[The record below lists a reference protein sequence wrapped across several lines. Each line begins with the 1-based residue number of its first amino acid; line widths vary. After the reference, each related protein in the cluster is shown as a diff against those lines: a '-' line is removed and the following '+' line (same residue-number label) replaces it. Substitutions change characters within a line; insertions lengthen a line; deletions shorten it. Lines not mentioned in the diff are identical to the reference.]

1 MMHIGARESYDA
13 SDDELASRLPEPVS
27 ITSPMQKNNIYV
39 LGINA
44 YDHDV
49 SACLLR
55 DGEIA
60 YAIEKERIT
69 RKKHAGGFFQE
80 VVDYCLKAEGI
91 TLDDVDLVVRNCYV
105 LPVEDLEVRMIYQG
119 DMNPHEHD
127 QAAKSPLY
135 LPKSNKVMTVS
146 HHLAHAYSAFAVCP
160 FDEGVVMVVDG
171 VGSYASDIKEPG
183 QLTQGVNPLA
193 RESESYYKFKGNELE
208 TLKKV
213 WLQPCRGLLS
223 DEFFNMDGL
232 GALYSRVSSYI
243 FADWN
248 KCGEVMGL
256 APYGRPDNFRR
267 LLELKEDELQ
277 VPEWDAS
284 FNKPWTPDGK
294 DKWEASRVM
303 RHWEDL
309 AWRVQHDSEEVLLA
323 RARWLAE
330 TTGARNLVLAGGV
343 ALNCVANGRIVRET
357 GFDNVWIQPA
367 AGDNGIS
374 IGCAYYG
381 RLAVQKK
388 PRTFVMK
395 QATLGVEY
403 ANDDVRRAGNPLL
416 VTRKT
421 FNEPGQSICREAAK
435 LLADGKVFGWFQGRC
450 EFGPRA
456 LGNRSI
462 LGDPRRPEMKDILNK
477 RVKFRQAFRPF
488 APIVTYERAKDIF
501 VGEDES
507 PFMLRAKQVRPEWKD
522 RIPAIV
528 HVDGTARVQTVR
540 REQNERIYNLL
551 TEFEKLT
558 GVPVLVNTSFNIKG
572 EPIVETPQDA
582 MNCFIYTGIDYLA
595 LHDTLI
601 SKNALYRV
609 LAPFIKVY
617 YESRDVSREETD

>member
-1 MMHIGARESYDA
+1 MPKQHSY
-13 SDDELASRLPEPVS
+13 
-27 ITSPMQKNNIYV
+27 I

-69 RKKHAGGFFQE
+69 RQKHASGFFQE
-80 VVDYCLKAEGI
+80 AVDYCLKAEGI

-105 LPVEDLEVRMIYQG
+105 LPVDELEVRMVYEG
-119 DMNPHEHD
+119 DMSGRERA
-127 QAAKSPLY
+127 QVAKSPLY
-135 LPKSNKVMTVS
+135 LSKSNKVMTVS
-146 HHLAHAYSAFAVCP
+146 HHLAHAYSAFAVSP

-171 VGSYASDIKEPG
+171 VGSYSSDIKEPG
-183 QLTQGVNPLA
+183 QLTEGVNPLA
-193 RESESYYKFKGNELE
+193 RESESYYKFKGSELE

-232 GALYSRVSSYI
+232 GALYSRVSSYV

-256 APYGRPDNFRR
+256 APYGRPNSVRP
-267 LLELKEDELQ
+267 LLELKDNELHI
-277 VPEWDAS
+277 PEWDAD
-284 FNKPWTPDGK
+284 FNQPWMPDGK
-294 DKWEASRVM
+294 NKWEANPAM
-303 RHWEDL
+303 RHWEDM
-309 AWRVQHDSEEVLLA
+309 AWRIQHDAEEVLIA
-323 RARWLAE
+323 RARWLRE
-330 TTGARNLVLAGGV
+330 TTGARNLCLAGGV
-343 ALNCVANGRIVRET
+343 ALNCVANGRIVREA

-381 RLAVQKK
+381 RLALQKK

-395 QATLGVEY
+395 QATLGVTY
-403 ANDDVRRAGNPLL
+403 TDDVARRVGNPLL
-416 VTRKT
+416 VSRKT
-421 FNEPGQSICREAAK
+421 FNGPGQSICREAAK
-435 LLADGKVFGWFQGRC
+435 LLSEGNVFGWFQGRA

-462 LGDPRRPEMKDILNK
+462 LGDPRRPEMKDKLNK

-488 APIVTYERAKDIF
+488 APIVPYERAKDIF

-522 RIPAIV
+522 RIPGIV

-540 REQNERIYNLL
+540 REDNERMYDLL
-551 TEFEKLT
+551 MEFEKLT
-558 GVPVLVNTSFNIKG
+558 GVPVLVNTSFNIRG
-572 EPIVETPQDA
+572 EPIVETPQEA

-595 LHDTLI
+595 LHDTLVA
-601 SKNALYRV
+601 KNALYKI

-617 YESRDVSREETD
+617 YESMSRSRDETD